1 MSYIKIEKDKLV
13 NLEFALDSELI
24 RSNRA
29 GSYASTTLVGCNT
42 RKYHGLLVSPLDD
55 GQKYVLLSSL
65 DETVIQREKEFR
77 LGIHQYPG
85 DVYYPHGHRYLTSFE
100 MQPMPSLI
108 YVVGGVIL
116 KKELLLVQ
124 EEECILVRYT
134 VLDAHSPTTLRLVP
148 FLAFRNIHSL
158 SKENMDV
165 ITKWTETTNG
175 IQYKMYENLPYL
187 YMQTS
192 KKAKFITAPQWNKN
206 ILYREEQKR
215 GYDYLEDLFNI
226 GYFEVEVIKDE
237 VLVFS
242 TSLEEVNTKTLNQ
255 KFNTEIKKRTPRND
269 FENNLKNSANQ
280 FFLKENN
287 KICIN
292 AGFHWY
298 SPGIRETL
306 LSLTGLTLY
315 NGELKTF
322 LTIFETLLK
331 KIELNEEQYGPDIPL
346 LLFKNLQSYAGFAE
360 NCNDIWKKFGKPLL
374 KIFNNIKS
382 GFYKAELHDNGLL
395 FIPEE
400 YPVLTWMNEYA
411 DGKPVTPR
419 NGFVVEVNALW
430 YNALQFLSGI
440 SEIIDHKELKKAI
453 GNLPEKVNHFFN
465 TTFIND
471 QDTYLFDFVND
482 MEQNDDLR
490 PNQIFAL
497 SLPYSTLTD
506 KSKRDILYKIEKHL
520 LTKKGLRSLSP
531 KNPKYI
537 GRYQGNEVERSRAR
551 HQGTVH
557 PWLIGEF
564 CAAWLYLF
572 KEQGLNY
579 VEKIYNQFEEDMSIH
594 GLGSISEL
602 YDGNPPHTPNGAI
615 SYAPS
620 IAALLNI
627 KHLIDSYKQITKI

>member
-226 GYFEVEVIKDE
+226 GYFEVEVKKDE

-242 TSLEEVNTKTLNQ
+242 TGLEEVNTKTLNQ

-627 KHLIDSYKQITKI
+627 KHLIDSYKQISKI

>member
-226 GYFEVEVIKDE
+226 GYFEVEVKKDE

-242 TSLEEVNTKTLNQ
+242 TGLEEANTKTLNQ

-627 KHLIDSYKQITKI
+627 KHLIDSYKQISKI

>member
-242 TSLEEVNTKTLNQ
+242 TGLEEVNTKTLNQ

-471 QDTYLFDFVND
+471 QDSYLFDFVND

-627 KHLIDSYKQITKI
+627 KHLIDSYKQISKI